1 MIRISSFRGL
11 NKNNVLRKLYS
22 VIAVTGTNTLIKPK
36 FPHFFV
42 LFLILCYGGGGKISL
57 KRVAS
62 ALGVKILTND
72 VVQWNIRLLITT
84 NHIKNHIKS

>member
-42 LFLILCYGGGGKISL
+42 LFLILCYGGGGKNIFEEGCKCIRRKNID
-57 KRVAS
+57 KRCGS
-62 ALGVKILTND
+62 MEYKTIDNN
-72 VVQWNIRLLITT
+72 Q
-84 NHIKNHIKS
+84 SY

>member
-36 FPHFFV
+36 FPHLFV
-42 LFLILCYGGGGKISL
+42 VFSVSEIWEISL